1 MMNRTDPLA
10 GLDLADLM
18 RKAREIRLAANRA
31 SPTLSAQLLTLAALY
46 ETRAQDLEAVP
57 AE

>member
-1 MMNRTDPLA
+1 MNRTDPLA